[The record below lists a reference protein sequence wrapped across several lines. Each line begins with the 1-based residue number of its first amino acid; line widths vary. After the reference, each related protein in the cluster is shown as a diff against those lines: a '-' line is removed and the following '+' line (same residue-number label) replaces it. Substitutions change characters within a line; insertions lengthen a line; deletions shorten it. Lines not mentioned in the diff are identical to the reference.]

1 MKRQFESLTSSFLLE
16 QTSVLGYSSSVQ
28 FKNRYL
34 FMPIALT
41 YYDGSTTGYRPIK
54 KKKKN
59 KQDKAALYF
68 VANQVIGTKT

>member
-1 MKRQFESLTSSFLLE
+1 
-16 QTSVLGYSSSVQ
+16 
-28 FKNRYL
+28 
-34 FMPIALT
+34 MPIALT